1 MIGNTQLNPN
11 GMTIGVSIIEN
22 AQAINSSYCIST
34 GSNAMSSGPITI
46 ADGVIVVVPDGSVW
60 TVV

>member
-22 AQAINSSYCIST
+22 AQAINVSYCIST
-34 GSNAMSSGPITI
+34 GTNAMSSGPITI